1 MVRPRHPLRRHE
13 RVAATRCQ
21 LTPRAHRPAGS
32 APQPPQG
39 DTVAASYKPA
49 TLANG
54 VQLLVP
60 PFVGRGE
67 EIIVDTTT
75 NEFVKRA

>member
-1 MVRPRHPLRRHE
+1 M
-13 RVAATRCQ
+13 
-21 LTPRAHRPAGS
+21 
-32 APQPPQG
+32 
-39 DTVAASYKPA
+39 AASYKPA